1 MSNYCPTNLSHF
13 QDLRHTCEQDEG
25 MAGYGWAAYDVR
37 KGGIQIVND
46 TGNRLDLITEFTKIS
61 DDNWGLRV
69 KGIPRA
75 NADNDLKP
83 TVIFYLGSEDPNSMI
98 TCVRNRNVSSS
109 SNDVICDGTTTGFP
123 DFRLQIPDRE
133 FVSGLP
139 PGTLIK
145 SLTVP
150 VNAIWQARSIFID
163 QLKGSEPQEEMLV
176 DDPGG
181 GNLHFIQKSFDRG
194 FEFDVLFSS
203 DRNFEVMTS
212 TSLTNEID
220 NALSTFNER
229 FKLVYQPQAPFQDE
243 HHDKFSQSLLSNLM
257 GGIGYFH
264 GTSKV
269 DVSSAPAYAET
280 DDRFWEKTA
289 AAQSQATI
297 EEQGPYQLFSSIPSR
312 PFFPRGFL
320 WDEGFHLQVI
330 LDWDMDLALEVLS
343 SWFDL
348 MDEHGWIAREQIL
361 GTEARSK
368 VPSQFQTQYLHYANP
383 PTLFLVV
390 QAFVARLDG
399 DTPYSGAPSH
409 YISDHAAGKAFLE
422 ALYPK
427 LKKHYEWFC
436 RTQAGNL
443 EHYQLSGMNVNKGY
457 RWRGRTSQHILTS
470 GLDDYPRSQ
479 PPHPEE
485 LHLDALCWV
494 GAMAMGLKEIS
505 AFLGETEDQAL
516 FLRDAS
522 EVSRSI
528 DGIHWSEPDQAYC
541 DTTIFDGDQ
550 VQRVCHKGYVSLF
563 PFLLGFMDPDHPHLK
578 AMLDLISDPD
588 EVWSHHGIR
597 SLSMKDKYY
606 GTEENYWRSP
616 VWININYLVVQQLLV
631 NKNSLM
637 PLSLTLIDTYTML
650 RNYLNNQDPI
660 SKSRVRCTQSSG

>member
-443 EHYQLSGMNVNKGY
+443 EHYQLSGTNVNKGY